1 MWDLPQSGIKPM
13 SLALAGRFLTTE
25 PPGKPQHRVLWK
37 AVSSQSSSNEVDYEP
52 LPSPIVWWWEQKT
65 KSHSCIWT
73 LLLSFPNLFQFC
85 SKLKKDYIFC
95 VEGKFTYAFQL
106 DSWWHKLQTL
116 GSLGS
121 VSWDLRGRKKT
132 KKEKRNPCQ
141 ESGSHNVFKRLQ
153 LSKTSSLQQ
162 IWKDLIKSQK
172 PRLSS
177 SVSFFCRGQYP
188 ESTCCCSSDGR

>member
-37 AVSSQSSSNEVDYEP
+37 AVSSQSSSNVVDYEP

-95 VEGKFTYAFQL
+95 VEGKFMYAFQL

-121 VSWDLRGRKKT
+121 VSWDLRERKKKLKK
-132 KKEKRNPCQ
+132 KKEIPVKNLALTM
-141 ESGSHNVFKRLQ
+141 FL
-153 LSKTSSLQQ
+153 
-162 IWKDLIKSQK
+162 KDCSFQK
-172 PRLSS
+172 HLLCNR
-177 SVSFFCRGQYP
+177 F
-188 ESTCCCSSDGR
+188 EKI